1 MPPLSA
7 VAFFMEHGL
16 AVYTNDGKLI
26 KMDFTQ
32 YTISEVKMKS
42 NIQDRNSVVKI
53 VKLSAHAILCY
64 SVDNC
69 FYMMFFPEEKGRQ
82 IGFVCPYCLHGW
94 AFVRHLRAHIDSH
107 IGPVSCKICQVKTLR
122 FFL

>member
-7 VAFFMEHGL
+7 VTFFMEHGL

-32 YTISEVKMKS
+32 FTISEVKMKS

-69 FYMMFFPEEKGRQ
+69 FYIMFFPEEKRSPNRFCLPQ
-82 IGFVCPYCLHGW
+82 LFALICPLPRVCSGG
-94 AFVRHLRAHIDSH
+94 ARS
-107 IGPVSCKICQVKTLR
+107 
-122 FFL
+122 